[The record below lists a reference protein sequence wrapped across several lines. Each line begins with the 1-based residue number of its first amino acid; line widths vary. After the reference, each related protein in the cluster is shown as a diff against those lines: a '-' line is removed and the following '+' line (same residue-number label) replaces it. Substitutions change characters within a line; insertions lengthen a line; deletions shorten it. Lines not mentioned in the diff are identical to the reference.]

1 MSARDEVLGRIRG
14 ALGAGGAEVEVPRA
28 YRGPGAGAP
37 AGAPIARMGSSGCST
52 GPHLHLTVRT
62 PDGREINP
70 FTVLEP

>member
-1 MSARDEVLGRIRG
+1 LRRELHPRCGPDGSTYDYYHLLGFERG
-14 ALGAGGAEVEVPRA
+14 IT
-28 YRGPGAGAP
+28 AGASVA